1 MCARNVGAG
10 QLGFDGGTAAGTKG
24 AGDGAV
30 IGAVAGSDGA
40 GGIPGAGSAQNIMP
54 TATHGFKPVGGERGS
69 GENEGHSPT
78 VGPQAKVPTTG
89 FGDAVGSIAHGELAT
104 SNRGDGVATIIIECV
119 AHPTIGVGCH
129 APQITEKLC
138 DEGEQRHGNH
148 EQQTHGGDHGGDRK
162 PGFQHG
168 TGHPR

>member
-1 MCARNVGAG
+1 MCVGNVGVG
-10 QLGFDGGTAAGTKG
+10 QLGFDGGTAAGAEG

-54 TATHGFKPVGGERGS
+54 AAAHGFEPVGGERGR

-78 VGPQAKVPTTG
+78 VGPQAKVPATG
-89 FGDAVGSIAHGELAT
+89 FGDAVGGIAHGELVT
-104 SNRGDGVATIIIECV
+104 SNRGNGVATIIVECV

-129 APQITEKLC
+129 ASQTTEKLC

-148 EQQTHGGDHGGDRK
+148 EQQAHGGDHGGDRK

-168 TGHPR
+168 AGHPR